1 MLEWLFAPSCPC
13 DPAAKEWVED
23 RLQWLSEEF
32 DDHAFNGREI
42 VLPTPEFFPDDYD
55 ASPGSVQVLLERVC
69 GYMDVV
75 PDLVE
80 LELVSN
86 VGKIGF
92 VNEGGQALPGAGGMF
107 EEGENKFLI
116 RIDRAELDH
125 PMGLVGTIAH
135 ELAHARLLG
144 EGRVSHD
151 EFDHEL
157 ITDLTVVFFGLGIF
171 LANTVRYWE
180 SSNSS

>member
-32 DDHAFNGREI
+32 HDHAFNGREI

-69 GYMDVV
+69 SYMGAI

-80 LELVSN
+80 LERVSDQ
-86 VGKIGF
+86 GKLGF
-92 VNEGGQALPGAGGMF
+92 ANEGGQARAGAGGGD
-107 EEGENKFLI
+107 ETGE
-116 RIDRAELDH
+116 
-125 PMGLVGTIAH
+125 
-135 ELAHARLLG
+135 
-144 EGRVSHD
+144 
-151 EFDHEL
+151 
-157 ITDLTVVFFGLGIF
+157 
-171 LANTVRYWE
+171 
-180 SSNSS
+180 